1 MRRHLSYANVMATV
15 AVFVALGVR
24 AVFTP
29 KDFDLMDVID
39 RILDVIGA
47 PAAERAA

>member
-1 MRRHLSYANVMATV
+1 VPALR
-15 AVFVALGVR
+15 ALGVR

-29 KDFDLMDVID
+29 KDFDLLDVMA

-47 PAAERAA
+47 PADATAAA